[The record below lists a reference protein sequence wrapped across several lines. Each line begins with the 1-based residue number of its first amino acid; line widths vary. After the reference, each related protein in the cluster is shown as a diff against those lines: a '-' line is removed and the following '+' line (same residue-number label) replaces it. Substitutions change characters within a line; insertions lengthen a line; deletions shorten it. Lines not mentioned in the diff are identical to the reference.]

1 MARLL
6 KRLAD
11 RKISLELDDGALK
24 WLADEGYDPVF
35 GARPLKRVIQTALQ
49 NQLAEML
56 LSGDIADGS
65 VIEVSAGVDGLMI
78 GDRVGAS
85 NRPKPDEATVH

>member
-1 MARLL
+1 M

-65 VIEVSAGVDGLMI
+65 VIEVSAGLDGLMI
-78 GDRVGAS
+78 GDRIGAP